1 MSDAPSVLIRLIVDP
16 TGACAVLATRAR
28 HEAALSADIQ
38 GVGRVVAAAG
48 LRLVGLSIA
57 TGSATAS
64 SDPRPLLSSET
75 LADAVR
81 RVLRERPALEAAT

>member
-1 MSDAPSVLIRLIVDP
+1 MSDAPSVLIRLIVDS

-28 HEAALSADIQ
+28 HDAALSADIQ
-38 GVGRVVAAAG
+38 GVAHVVATAG

-57 TGSATAS
+57 TDAAALAS
-64 SDPRPLLSSET
+64 DSRPALPSES

-81 RVLRERPALEAAT
+81 RVLRERPALEAAS